1 MAILVAAD
9 FSRAEWADWWPQLQ
23 AALPDERLVRERG
36 AGDVIDIALVANP
49 PPGAL
54 RDLPALRLVQSLWA
68 GVDRLLADATLPQH
82 VPLARM
88 VDPAMNEAM
97 AQTALW
103 AVLALH
109 RSFIGGSFDGSL
121 SYAAQQARAQW
132 CAHPQRRAGEVHVAV
147 LGLGQMGRATAQ
159 RLVDNG
165 YRVSGWSTGAA
176 AGAGSGSG
184 PGPGALDGVTTH
196 AGDAALAPLLGR
208 AQIVVNLLP
217 LTAATRGL
225 LQRATFALMPRGASL
240 VNLARGAH
248 VVEADLLDALGSGQI
263 GHAVLD
269 VFATEP
275 LPTEHPFWRHP
286 GVTVLPHIAAQTD
299 PRSAAAVVAANV
311 RALRL
316 AQPLSHLVDRSRGY

>member
-9 FSRAEWADWWPQLQ
+9 FSAAEWADWWPQLQ
-23 AALPDERLVRERG
+23 AALPGEQLLREPVPGGSDGR
-36 AGDVIDIALVANP
+36 AAIDIALVANP

-54 RDLPALRLVQSLWA
+54 RELPALRLVQSLWA
-68 GVDRLLADATLPQH
+68 GVDRLLADPTLPAG

-88 VDPAMNEAM
+88 VDPAMNQAM

-103 AVLALH
+103 AVLGMH
-109 RSFIGGSFDGSL
+109 RGFIGGSLAGAF

-132 CAHPQRRAGEVHVAV
+132 CAHPQRRAHEVHVAV

-159 RLVDNG
+159 RLAANG
-165 YRVSGWSTGAA
+165 YRVSGWSTGAGTA
-176 AGAGSGSG
+176 A
-184 PGPGALDGVTTH
+184 PDGVTVH
-196 AGDAALAPLLGR
+196 VGRAALAPLLGR

-225 LQRATFALMPRGASL
+225 LQRATFAAMPHGACL

-248 VVEADLLDALGSGQI
+248 VVEADLLDALASGQI
-263 GHAVLD
+263 AHAVLD

-275 LPTEHPFWRHP
+275 LPAGHPFWHHP

-316 AQPLSHLVDRSRGY
+316 AQPLSHLVDRARGY